1 MSKAGENVA
10 VDVALACTA
19 FITCFFFLYYP
30 MAVCPLLPGIDGPYY
45 AVQVSWLLEKGS
57 LKYMDP
63 PLAFYIM
70 TLIVLL
76 TGNLFEGVKL
86 AASLVTSLAVFPTYA
101 MTKRLTGSRAASLAG
116 SIAMVANP
124 FVVRMVSDFM
134 KNSMG
139 LLWLSTFLYF
149 ETAYIEEGD
158 RRNLIGLL
166 ASFALTL
173 LTHILDYGV
182 ALLYASLLFL
192 FSRGERRKRAL
203 IGFLISVVSLALLI
217 AAPFI
222 VGGDVWKGL
231 AFVEE
236 FIESEEEIEIFMP
249 NFIVQAIGIASTLFV
264 AAWLMRDNPTLSTL
278 AASSGF
284 IVLGLNLPLIPK
296 KWLFRFR
303 LMTGVPLSHAAGS
316 AAGIIKDSRGFIVA
330 ILIVTMIMTMGVQT
344 YRAVRPSIPPE
355 AYTELEHVLELL
367 KEKELTIVI
376 PDTRIRYWAET
387 LREDIY
393 RDPQPHCAIILMK
406 GRGRTPRGA
415 IVYDGKFFVA
425 FIHEAPPRR
434 GPP

>member
-45 AVQVSWLLEKGS
+45 AIQVIWLLEKGG

-70 TLIVLL
+70 ALIVLL

-101 MTKRLTGSRAASLAG
+101 MMKRLTGSRAASLAG

-124 FVVRMVSDFM
+124 FIVRMVSDFM

-149 ETAYIEEGD
+149 ETAYIEEGRKQD
-158 RRNLIGLL
+158 LIGLL

-192 FSRGERRKRAL
+192 FSRGEKRKRAL
-203 IGFLISVVSLALLI
+203 VGFLVSIASLALLV

-236 FIESEEEIEIFMP
+236 FIESEEEVSIFMP

-264 AAWLMRDNPTLSTL
+264 ATRLMRDKPALSAL
-278 AASSGF
+278 AVSSGL

-316 AAGIIKDSRGFIVA
+316 AVGVIRDNKGFVA
-330 ILIVTMIMTMGVQT
+330 AVLILTMVMTMGIQT
-344 YRAVRPSIPPE
+344 YRVVRPSMPPE
-355 AYTELEHVLELL
+355 AYTELKHVLELL
-367 KEKELTIVI
+367 EEKGLTIVI
-376 PDTRIRYWAET
+376 PDTRVRYWAET

-393 RDPQPHCAIILMK
+393 RDPQPHSAIILMK
-406 GRGRTPRGA
+406 GRGKVPRGA
-415 IVYDGKFFVA
+415 IIYDGKFFVA